1 VKFSRE
7 TGYYY
12 FRASQDLSNIE
23 YSYASREHRTSRTV
37 FKGYPKKFD
46 RTQISYYRH
55 SAFEGRFVR
64 YDGAWYLQITPT
76 YHFTRDGERLSRYA
90 PDLLSGIKR
99 LENNQAVH
107 GQVVMWAYLLT
118 ARSLFDSGPQFLDF
132 AALQQFDLGVGLDDD
147 TWLKRED
154 AEMQAA
160 LQGPDIDDRQVSFI
174 L

>member
-1 VKFSRE
+1 
-7 TGYYY
+7 
-12 FRASQDLSNIE
+12 
-23 YSYASREHRTSRTV
+23 
-37 FKGYPKKFD
+37 
-46 RTQISYYRH
+46 
-55 SAFEGRFVR
+55 
-64 YDGAWYLQITPT
+64 
-76 YHFTRDGERLSRYA
+76 
-90 PDLLSGIKR
+90 
-99 LENNQAVH
+99 
-107 GQVVMWAYLLT
+107 MWAYLLT